1 MTLRGIPI
9 AACVEW
15 VTPLVEQASKSA
27 RHPIKESDFFALLE
41 KDSSNTLVTSP
52 DEGSASPIRLTP
64 EFS

>member
-1 MTLRGIPI
+1 MCRMGHSSG
-9 AACVEW
+9 
-15 VTPLVEQASKSA
+15 EQASKSA
-27 RHPIKESDFFALLE
+27 RHPIKESVFFALLE